1 MLWATVP
8 LAERFAALGVFH
20 KLLAIPFF
28 AIQFRDTHRGMWVL
42 IAFLISCSVLLVVS
56 WGLMLLPDL
65 AWRGRQRLEGDP
77 VMIGVPV
84 KDYNSQSTMFT
95 LCILGLAE
103 GTPYAWHKGQR
114 RLAVTFVLLGIVFLA
129 SILYAATSRTA
140 LVALPILLV
149 LFALMRPSR
158 KSAVGLIIALMV
170 FLVAAWQTSPRLRE
184 RVTDFF
190 DEVRYYQPT
199 GVPTPAGGRLEF
211 WRKSLIIVAD
221 APFFGHGTGSIQE
234 QFRKLA
240 TGQTGMAGLVT
251 GNPHNQI
258 FAIAIQL
265 GLMGTLALFA
275 MWIAHLFFF
284 CGPGLLGGSGLL
296 SSCKT
301 SSARS
306 STLRYLIRRMAGFTS
321 WASAFSVEWCC
332 ATPLEQAKKKP
343 SPPPLSVL
351 GKNLRVSRGC

>member
-1 MLWATVP
+1 
-8 LAERFAALGVFH
+8 
-20 KLLAIPFF
+20 
-28 AIQFRDTHRGMWVL
+28 
-42 IAFLISCSVLLVVS
+42 
-56 WGLMLLPDL
+56 
-65 AWRGRQRLEGDP
+65 
-77 VMIGVPV
+77 MIGVPV